1 MKFRDIYYEK
11 KIMKKVYISILCV
24 VAGVISGAYIVG
36 KNILKKLSEVRLISD
51 KHLTLFILT
60 VQWIKVKQQGKNVSD
75 FLKEEGYENIA
86 IYGMSY
92 IGERLIDEL
101 KNTDINVVYGIDRNI
116 NFISSSIDLV
126 SINDNL
132 KTVELQDAI
141 DSCPTS
147 AIRLAK
153 TSESYESN
161 IEDTNAS
168 PIGYTIM

>member
-60 VQWIKVKQQGKNVSD
+60 VQWIKVKQQVKNVSY

-132 KTVELQDAI
+132 KTVDAI
-141 DSCPTS
+141 VVTAVTFFDEIYEELSKKIDCPIIS
-147 AIRLAK
+147 L
-153 TSESYESN
+153 
-161 IEDTNAS
+161 ED
-168 PIGYTIM
+168 ILYII

>member
-1 MKFRDIYYEK
+1 MK

-132 KTVELQDAI
+132 KTVDAI
-141 DSCPTS
+141 VVTAVTFFDEIYEELSKKIDCPIIS
-147 AIRLAK
+147 L
-153 TSESYESN
+153 
-161 IEDTNAS
+161 ED
-168 PIGYTIM
+168 ILYII

>member
-1 MKFRDIYYEK
+1 
-11 KIMKKVYISILCV
+11 MKKVYISILCV

-132 KTVELQDAI
+132 KTVDAI
-141 DSCPTS
+141 VVTAVTFFDEIYEELSKKIDCPIIS
-147 AIRLAK
+147 L
-153 TSESYESN
+153 
-161 IEDTNAS
+161 ED
-168 PIGYTIM
+168 ILYII

>member
-1 MKFRDIYYEK
+1 M
-11 KIMKKVYISILCV
+11 

-132 KTVELQDAI
+132 KTVDAI
-141 DSCPTS
+141 VVTAVTFFDEIYEELSKKIDCPIIS
-147 AIRLAK
+147 L
-153 TSESYESN
+153 
-161 IEDTNAS
+161 ED
-168 PIGYTIM
+168 ILYII

>member
-132 KTVELQDAI
+132 KAVDAI
-141 DSCPTS
+141 VVTAVTFFDEIYEELSKKIDCPIIS
-147 AIRLAK
+147 L
-153 TSESYESN
+153 
-161 IEDTNAS
+161 ED
-168 PIGYTIM
+168 ILYII

>member
-11 KIMKKVYISILCV
+11 KWKKYISILCV
-24 VAGVISGAYIVG
+24 VAGVISWAYIVG
-36 KNILKKLSEVRLISD
+36 KNMLEKLDEVRLISD

-132 KTVELQDAI
+132 KAVDAI
-141 DSCPTS
+141 VVTAVTFFDEIYEELSKKIDCPIIS
-147 AIRLAK
+147 L
-153 TSESYESN
+153 
-161 IEDTNAS
+161 ED
-168 PIGYTIM
+168 ILYII

>member
-1 MKFRDIYYEK
+1 MK

-132 KTVELQDAI
+132 KTVDAI
-141 DSCPTS
+141 VVTAVTFFDE
-147 AIRLAK
+147 I
-153 TSESYESN
+153 YEELSKK
-161 IEDTNAS
+161 IDRPIISLED
-168 PIGYTIM
+168 ILYII

>member
-75 FLKEEGYENIA
+75 FLKEEG
-86 IYGMSY
+86 
-92 IGERLIDEL
+92 
-101 KNTDINVVYGIDRNI
+101 
-116 NFISSSIDLV
+116 
-126 SINDNL
+126 
-132 KTVELQDAI
+132 
-141 DSCPTS
+141 
-147 AIRLAK
+147 
-153 TSESYESN
+153 
-161 IEDTNAS
+161 
-168 PIGYTIM
+168 

>member
-86 IYGMSY
+86 TYGMSY

-132 KTVELQDAI
+132 KTVDAI
-141 DSCPTS
+141 VVTAVTFFDEIYEELSKKIDCPIIS
-147 AIRLAK
+147 L
-153 TSESYESN
+153 
-161 IEDTNAS
+161 ED
-168 PIGYTIM
+168 ILYII

>member
-132 KTVELQDAI
+132 KTVDAI
-141 DSCPTS
+141 VVTAVTFFDEIYEELSKKIDCPIIS
-147 AIRLAK
+147 L
-153 TSESYESN
+153 
-161 IEDTNAS
+161 ED
-168 PIGYTIM
+168 ILYII

>member
-132 KTVELQDAI
+132 KTVDAI
-141 DSCPTS
+141 VVTAVTFFDEIYEEHTKKIDCPIIS
-147 AIRLAK
+147 L
-153 TSESYESN
+153 
-161 IEDTNAS
+161 ED
-168 PIGYTIM
+168 ILYII